1 MTDTPQSTQPE
12 IRFYHLQGTDMS
24 HALGTLL
31 DVCVSRDWRA
41 LVVSNRGDYLQA
53 LDTYLWGHN
62 GGESF
67 LAHSIAGSM
76 DKGAHDAMHPIL
88 LSGTVVDTNNPY
100 ALFMLHG
107 SDSDDFAPSSA
118 GQFAGAEL
126 VCRVF
131 DGMDTDSVEHARD
144 LWKKYDDAG
153 NHLTYWQQESGKWV
167 KKAESNN
174 PEG

>member
-1 MTDTPQSTQPE
+1 MTDSTPQPE

-24 HALGTLL
+24 HALGALL
-31 DVCVSRDWRA
+31 DVCVSRHWRA
-41 LVVSNRGDYLQA
+41 LVVSDNDGYLQS
-53 LDTYLWGHN
+53 LDGYLWGHN

-67 LAHSIAGSM
+67 LAHSIVGSI
-76 DKGAHDAMHPIL
+76 DNGAHDAIHPIL
-88 LSGTVVDTNNPY
+88 LGDAVVNTNNPY

-131 DGMDTDSVEHARD
+131 DGADTDSVEHARE
-144 LWKKYDDAG
+144 LWKKYDDVG
-153 NHLTYWQQESGKWV
+153 HHLTYWQQESGKWV

-174 PEG
+174 PED